1 MSQSEIII
9 PTDPRSSYL
18 AHKDEIDQAIAR
30 VLNSG
35 WYILGNEVKSFEQ
48 EFADYLGVKYV
59 IGVASGTEAIYLALS
74 ACGIGSGDA
83 VVTVSHT
90 AVATISAIELSGAT
104 PILIDIDPLTFTM
117 NPDLLEKAVRKN
129 GKVKAVIPV
138 HLYGH
143 PADMP
148 SILDIAKRY
157 GLYVIEDCAQSHG
170 ASIQGRKTGNWG
182 NISAFSFYPTKNLG
196 AFGDGGAVATNDKDL
211 SEKVQLLREY
221 GWRERYISYTFGIN
235 SRLDEIQAAIL
246 RVKLKYLDQENY
258 RRKKIAEMYNTFL
271 RITDLKLPF
280 VRENFDHVYHQFVVR
295 HRLREDLRNFL
306 KNRGIHTLI
315 HYPVPIH
322 LQPAYKGKVMVPD
335 EGLEQT
341 EQICQEILSLPIYP
355 YITDEQVKRVCK
367 TIILWWQKIK

>member
-1 MSQSEIII
+1 
-9 PTDPRSSYL
+9 
-18 AHKDEIDQAIAR
+18 KDEIDQAIAR

-35 WYILGNEVKSFEQ
+35 WDILGNEVKSFEQ

-367 TIILWWQKIK
+367 TIILW